1 MPDSCHGGSERN
13 ISVPSEVNMGVLSL
27 SWPIFFQL
35 AFTYCMGLIDI
46 WALGM
51 ISDAAAGSV
60 GSVNTVTT
68 FVLMMFSFMGQ
79 GGSLVYARMLGRGE
93 IKKVQECYFVA
104 LVLHVLLGVVVS
116 AALFLWAEDVAG
128 LLGLEGQHLAYG
140 TSFLRI
146 VGGSCL
152 IHSLGAM
159 LGGVMAANGRTRAA
173 MFAAMFTNVV
183 NIVLIGVLVLL
194 PAGPQWGVR
203 GVALSTALATAAGL
217 LFSAWLV
224 FRRIRIR
231 FRRPADPRQVKAHG
245 ALLVAFSLPTMLE
258 PAFWQAAQIATTRI
272 IAAVGEDELAARMY
286 TLSITNM
293 IGMVSS
299 ALSQGLQIA
308 VGHLV
313 GAGDLDRI
321 RRISRATRLGGIAAA
336 SVLALAAALSSHWIM
351 DGFTDSPEVAE
362 AGRLLLWCG
371 LLYLPASSLIM
382 TTASSLRAVGQVNY
396 PALTGIL
403 VLWGVFIPLAYV
415 LSLPLGLAILGVMI
429 AMAVDENLRA
439 LLLMVR
445 WRYISAP
452 QRAGRLVKEPKEVPS
467 VSV

>member
-1 MPDSCHGGSERN
+1 MSSKVN
-13 ISVPSEVNMGVLSL
+13 IGVFSL

-35 AFTYCMGLIDI
+35 GFTYCMGLIDV
-46 WALGM
+46 WALGH

-79 GGSLVYARMLGRGE
+79 GGSLVYARMLGQGE
-93 IKKVQECYFVA
+93 TRKAEQCYFVA
-104 LVLHVLLGVVVS
+104 AILHLVLGVVVS

-128 LLGLEGQHLAYG
+128 LLGLKGEHLSYG
-140 TSFLRI
+140 ASFLRI

-152 IHSLGAM
+152 LHSLVAM

-173 MFAAMFTNVV
+173 MFAAIFTNVV
-183 NIVLIGVLVLL
+183 NAAAIGVLVLL
-194 PAGPQWGVR
+194 PAGPRWGVR

-217 LFSAWLV
+217 LFSVWLV
-224 FRRIRIR
+224 FRRLRIR
-231 FRRPADPRQVKAHG
+231 FRRPADPRQVRAHG
-245 ALLVAFSLPTMLE
+245 ALLLAFSLPTMLE

-286 TLSITNM
+286 TLSVTNM

-308 VGHLV
+308 VGHLI

-321 RRISRATRLGGIAAA
+321 RRISRLTRWWGVTVAF
-336 SVLALAAALSSHWIM
+336 VLALAAALSGSWIM
-351 DGFTDSPEVAE
+351 AGFTDSPEVAE

-382 TTASSLRAVGQVNY
+382 TTASTLRAVGQVNY

-403 VLWGVFIPLAYV
+403 VLWGVFIPLAYA

-439 LLLMVR
+439 LLLTAR
-445 WRYISAP
+445 WRYVSTP
-452 QRAGRLVKEPKEVPS
+452 RRAGRLVPETAEVPP
-467 VSV
+467 VGV